1 MNSQTN
7 GPTGNSKL
15 RLSLAL
21 FGVAL
26 AAASVLGQQSKP
38 TQSGSQPQSQSQR
51 HIACWK
57 QVGISPAAMQ
67 QRRAIMEAA
76 KAKIEGICNDDT
88 LSAEQKKQQIHEIH
102 QQAVQQAEAL
112 IPAAQAEALKKCQQ
126 EQGASSGAHHAHPTS
141 PCGEPLEPTE
151 SSTPDQ
157 N

>member
-1 MNSQTN
+1 MNIPIKDPMN
-7 GPTGNSKL
+7 KPKL
-15 RLSLAL
+15 RISIVL
-21 FGVAL
+21 FSVVL
-26 AAASVLGQQSKP
+26 TAASVMGQQSKP
-38 TQSGSQPQSQSQR
+38 TPSGSQQSSR

-88 LSAEQKKQQIHEIH
+88 LSAEQKKQQIHEVH

-112 IPAAQAEALKKCQQ
+112 IPAAQAEALKKCHQ
-126 EQGASSGAHHAHPTS
+126 EQAASSGARPAHPTS
-141 PCGEPLEPTE
+141 PCGEPLEPADTA
-151 SSTPDQ
+151 TPDQ